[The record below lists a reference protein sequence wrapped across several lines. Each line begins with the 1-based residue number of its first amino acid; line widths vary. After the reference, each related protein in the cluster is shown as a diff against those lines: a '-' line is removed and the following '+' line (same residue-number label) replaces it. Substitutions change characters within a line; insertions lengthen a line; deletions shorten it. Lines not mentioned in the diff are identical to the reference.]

1 MMNLCTPALIYFVMA
16 VASILV
22 LVFSK
27 VHATILMGKMVFVLA
42 WTWFLNFVC
51 KKGFTTVSWVL
62 VMSPYVCMFM
72 ALAMGLIQIEEP
84 KKKEEKETLVML

>member
-84 KKKEEKETLVML
+84 KKDVKEPVVLI

>member
-16 VASILV
+16 IASILV
-22 LVFSK
+22 LAFSK
-27 VHATILMGKMVFVLA
+27 LSATLLMGKMVFVLA

-72 ALAMGLIQIEEP
+72 AIFMGLIKIEEP
-84 KKKEEKETLVML
+84 KKNEEKETLVLV

>member
-1 MMNLCTPALIYFVMA
+1 MNLCTPALIYFVMA

-27 VHATILMGKMVFVLA
+27 VHATILMGQMVFVLA
-42 WTWFLNFVC
+42 WTWLLNFVC

-72 ALAMGLIQIEEP
+72 AFASGLIQIEEP
-84 KKKEEKETLVML
+84 KKDVKEPVVLI